1 MPQLKLLMRANVSTV
16 ASIKLSKTTGKRFT
30 VRGRG
35 WINNVSFSCIPCASN
50 EKAIDNKCE
59 VIPEDE
65 LESETDV
72 AVTNDTA
79 EDNTASET
87 ASPSS
92 NDASSDQAAV
102 TAPVD
107 TKNLNCKTSQVIANG
122 VCTYCAVNY
131 VINLGE
137 CVPCNVG
144 ESNVDNACSDKVFK
158 YATVSVLLD
167 TTLTLANMEDKLG
180 MVYDRDLWD
189 TTSDYYD
196 AATGKIETKIDQQL
210 LQVSND
216 DFLMS
221 EVQYF
226 ESNAQIAEN
235 QNTDSVIRAKV
246 GFVYRAE
253 SEVLTA
259 TQEERAKT
267 ALLNHLP
274 GI

>member
-1 MPQLKLLMRANVSTV
+1 MKANASTV
-16 ASIKLSKTTGKRFT
+16 VSIKLSKTTGKWSNA
-30 VRGRG
+30 GRPAG
-35 WINNVSFSCIPCASN
+35 NSIFSCIPCAAN
-50 EKAIDNKCE
+50 EKAVDNKCE
-59 VIPEDE
+59 VIPEEE
-65 LESETDV
+65 LEAEGDDE
-72 AVTNDTA
+72 VTNDTA
-79 EDNTASET
+79 EDNTASEAT
-87 ASPSS
+87 NPSA
-92 NDASSDQAAV
+92 NDASSDQTAV
-102 TAPVD
+102 ADLVD
-107 TKNLNCKTSQVIANG
+107 TSSLNCRTSQVIANG
-122 VCTYCAVNY
+122 VCTYCAVNH

-144 ESNVDNACSDKVFK
+144 ESNVNNACSDKVFK

-196 AATGKIETKIDQQL
+196 TATGKIETKIDQQL

-226 ESNAQIAEN
+226 ESNDQIAEN
-235 QNTDSVIRAKV
+235 QNTDSVIRAKI
-246 GFVYRAE
+246 GFVYRSE

-267 ALLNHLP
+267 ALLKYLP
-274 GI
+274 GK